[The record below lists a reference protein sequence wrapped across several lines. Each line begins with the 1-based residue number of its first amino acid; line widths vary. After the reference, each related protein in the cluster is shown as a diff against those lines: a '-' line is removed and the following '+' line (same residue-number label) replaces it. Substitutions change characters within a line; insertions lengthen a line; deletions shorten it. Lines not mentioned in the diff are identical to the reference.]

1 MLNKIK
7 PYISEM
13 RPRQYPKNF
22 FIFAP
27 MLFDRQFLNP
37 RALLVTGV
45 GFIVLCLLS
54 SGVYT
59 LNDLADVEADR
70 KHPRKKG
77 RPIASGQISI
87 RNGKIFCVCLFLA
100 AYLIAYLLKPDF
112 LMMCLIITAVNL
124 AYTFKLKHLP
134 IIDVMTIGI
143 LFILRVRCGATL
155 TPVKEFSPWIY
166 IVTFMLAMYLG
177 FGKRR
182 AELASLSGTDTRP
195 VLDGYTLP
203 FLDQLITILSAM
215 IIISYALYSFSG
227 PAAVNNSRM
236 LLSLPCV
243 VYGVFRYL
251 YLIEVKHQGGAPEEI
266 LLNDR
271 WLQGAI
277 ILYALS
283 VFYALYL

>member
-1 MLNKIK
+1 MWNKIK
-7 PYISEM
+7 PYIREM

-27 MLFDRQFLNP
+27 MIFDRQFLNP
-37 RALLVTGV
+37 RSLLVTAI
-45 GFIVLCLLS
+45 GFIALCLLS

-59 LNDLADVEADR
+59 LNDLVDAEADR
-70 KHPRKKG
+70 KHPQKKN
-77 RPIASGQISI
+77 RPIASGQISV
-87 RNGKIFCVCLFLA
+87 RNGRIFCVCLFLA
-100 AYLIAYLLKPDF
+100 AYIIAYLLKPDF
-112 LMMCLIITAVNL
+112 LLMCLIITAVNL
-124 AYTFKLKHLP
+124 AYSFKLKHLP

-182 AELASLSGTDTRP
+182 AELASVRGADTRP

-203 FLDQLITILSAM
+203 FLDQLITVLSAM

-236 LLSLPCV
+236 LLSLPFV

-251 YLIEVKHQGGAPEEI
+251 YLIQVKHDGGAPEEV
-266 LLNDR
+266 LLKDR

-277 ILYALS
+277 LLYALS
-283 VFYALYL
+283 IFYALYL